1 MVRVKNKW
9 NQNSAPRSCAQMAN
23 AVAGVCF
30 KLASGVVL
38 NLENENFETDTQV
51 DRIEIME
58 EVACFLIHVIDRR
71 IHASASEGQRRDF
84 ITALVRDLAR
94 LLEDS
99 RIDVQGPG
107 SYQAAF
113 IERVNVRSSEYSTY
127 GFSEQEGGSFAMRCQ
142 LGNQVQSTMGERDNK
157 WIPDY
162 IVGREAPE
170 IENAIKKSLSGLV
183 NFSHSE

>member
-9 NQNSAPRSCAQMAN
+9 NQNAAPRSCAQMAN

-38 NLENENFETDTQV
+38 NLENENFETETQV

-58 EVACFLIHVIDRR
+58 ELLCFLVHIVDRR
-71 IHASASEGQRRDF
+71 IHSSASEDQRTEF
-84 ITALVRDLAR
+84 ITALVTDLAR

-99 RIDVQGPG
+99 RIDVQGTG
-107 SYQAAF
+107 QYQSVF
-113 IERVNVRSSEYSTY
+113 IERVNIRSSEYST
-127 GFSEQEGGSFAMRCQ
+127 FSFSSEEGGSFAMRCQ
-142 LGNQVQSTMGERDNK
+142 LGNRVQSTMGERDNK

-170 IENAIKKSLSGLV
+170 IENAIKKSLDGLV
-183 NFSHSE
+183 NFSSLS